1 MYLQLDGC
9 GPSYAQLV
17 RALKTAISDGSVAPG
32 ERLPPTR
39 ALAQELGVSRTT
51 VVTAYEQLETEGCIY
66 SLVGSG
72 SYVSA
77 QQESAEIHE
86 ATSPSP
92 KVTSRYAERAALAR
106 SQSVGRMQFDGR
118 YDLQCGNPITN
129 ASLSTVW
136 GRELARAAVYTP
148 PQAADAQGLPAL
160 REQVARYLMHSRGI
174 QVSPE
179 QVLIV
184 HGFQQAVTLA
194 ARVLVNEGDTVVME
208 DPRYFLAQQALSAHG
223 ARVLSVPTDTDGLI
237 CAALPEAP
245 PRLLYV
251 TPSHQ
256 YPTGSVLSLPRRR
269 ELLRYAEAKQC
280 WILEDDYDGD
290 FRHESKPLAALRSL
304 DRADRVIYAGTFSKV
319 MFSSLR
325 LGYMVLPTA
334 LVDDFV
340 NAKYLCDF
348 STSAIEQAALAHFM
362 DSGGFARHLMRASKT
377 LKARREELIDGLRRY
392 AGKRL
397 QLANT
402 HAGMHLVAWMP
413 DYSYAQVDMLIA
425 LAMARGVGLY
435 PIAPYY
441 QTPPPVPG
449 LLLGYCSLPPADL
462 RQAMQLVG
470 ECLDIID
477 ATPVDNIR
485 VNRRPPS
492 PLDRPQFASS

>member
-1 MYLQLDGC
+1 VQSPEADPDAEATVYLQLDGY

-17 RALKTAISDGSVAPG
+17 RALKSAISDGSVAPG

-39 ALAQELGVSRTT
+39 TLAQELGVSRTT

-72 SYVSA
+72 SYVTE
-77 QQESAEIHE
+77 QQGANEQRIACSTA
-86 ATSPSP
+86 P
-92 KVTSRYAERAALAR
+92 KVTSRYAFRAAQAR
-106 SQSVGRMQFDGR
+106 SASVARMHFDGR

-129 ASLSTVW
+129 ASLSTAW

-148 PQAADAQGLPAL
+148 PQAADAQGTPAL

-174 QVSPE
+174 QVSAE

-194 ARVLVNEGDTVVME
+194 ARVLVDEGDLVVME
-208 DPRYFLAQQALSAHG
+208 DPRYFLAQQALTAHG
-223 ARVLSVPTDTDGLI
+223 ARVLSVPTDVDGLI
-237 CAALPEAP
+237 TSALPEQA

-256 YPTGSVLSLPRRR
+256 YPTGSVMSLQRRR
-269 ELLRYAEAKQC
+269 ELLRYAEDKQS

-290 FRHESKPLAALRSL
+290 FRYESKPLAALRTL
-304 DRADRVIYAGTFSKV
+304 DHADRVIYAGTFSKI

-325 LGYMVLPTA
+325 LGYMVLPSS
-334 LVDDFV
+334 LVDDFI
-340 NAKYLCDF
+340 NAKFLCDF

-362 DSGGFARHLMRASKT
+362 ESGGFARHLMRASKT
-377 LKARREELIDGLRRY
+377 LKSRRDELIDGLRRY
-392 AGKRL
+392 TGERL
-397 QLANT
+397 QLAAS

-413 DYSYAQVDMLIA
+413 NYSYAQCHELID
-425 LAMARGVGLY
+425 LAMERGVGLY

-462 RQAMQLVG
+462 RHAMQLLG
-470 ECLDIID
+470 ECLDVID
-477 ATPVDNIR
+477 AK
-485 VNRRPPS
+485 
-492 PLDRPQFASS
+492 AAAA